1 MQLLIVPDSFKES
14 LPATEVASA
23 IEKGLRKVNKDL
35 NVKCIP
41 FSDGGEGALTILK
54 EHTKGNLISC
64 ATVNPIGQAINAD
77 YFLFEDQSTAW
88 IELSQASGLALLETK
103 DRKPWITSTFGTGI
117 QIKHAIEQGCSKIIL
132 GIGGSATNDAGAG
145 IFQALGGRLLDKTG
159 KDLEK
164 GGAALAALEKI
175 IPPKGLNNIQWEI
188 ACDVSN
194 PLLGPEGASSIYA
207 PQKGATPNEVKIL
220 DSSLAHF
227 AKCVKKQFNR
237 NIDKVPGGGAAGGTA
252 AGMFAFFN
260 AQLTPGFNLMA
271 QLLDLEKQIQKAT
284 LVFTAE
290 GKIDAQSLQ
299 GKVPVGV
306 ARLAQKNN
314 TPCIGLMGAIEGSTT
329 PLYQEGFSGIFNI
342 QNGPMSLET
351 SKANAARLLEETAQR
366 VFAFHQNIQTL

>member
-14 LPATEVASA
+14 LPAKEVAIA

-35 NVKCIP
+35 NIKCIP
-41 FSDGGEGALTILK
+41 FSDGGEGALTVLK
-54 EHTKGNLISC
+54 EHNKGNLISC
-64 ATVNPIGQAINAD
+64 ATVNPIGQAIKAD
-77 YFLFEDQSTAW
+77 YFLFDDQSTAW

-103 DRKPWITSTFGTGI
+103 DRKPCITSTFGTGI

-145 IFQALGGRLLDKTG
+145 IFQALGGQLLDKTG

-164 GGAALAALEKI
+164 GGAALAALDKI
-175 IPPKGLNNIQWEI
+175 ILPKGLDNIQWEV

-207 PQKGATPNEVKIL
+207 PQKGATPDEVKIL
-220 DSSLAHF
+220 DASLAHF
-227 AKCVKKQFNR
+227 AKCVKKQFNHT
-237 NIDKVPGGGAAGGTA
+237 IDKIPGGGAAGGTA

-290 GKIDAQSLQ
+290 GKIDLQSLQ

-314 TPCIGLMGAIEGSTT
+314 TPCIALMGAIEGSATA
-329 PLYQEGFSGIFNI
+329 LCQEGFSGIFNI

-351 SKANAARLLEETAQR
+351 SKANAAHLLEETAQR

>member
-1 MQLLIVPDSFKES
+1 MYS
-14 LPATEVASA
+14 LFRR
-23 IEKGLRKVNKDL
+23 GRRRL
-35 NVKCIP
+35 NY
-41 FSDGGEGALTILK
+41 LK

-103 DRKPWITSTFGTGI
+103 DRKPCITSTFGTGI

-175 IPPKGLNNIQWEI
+175 IPKGLNNIQWEI

-194 PLLGPEGASSIYA
+194 PLLGPEGTSSIYA
-207 PQKGATPNEVKIL
+207 PQKGATPDEVIIL
-220 DSSLAHF
+220 DASLAHF

-237 NIDKVPGGGAAGGTA
+237 NIDKVPGGAQLGEQQRGCCL
-252 AGMFAFFN
+252 FN

-271 QLLDLEKQIQKAT
+271 QLLDLENKYKKPHLSLLQR
-284 LVFTAE
+284 
-290 GKIDAQSLQ
+290 GKSMHNPYREKYPWGWRD
-299 GKVPVGV
+299 
-306 ARLAQKNN
+306 
-314 TPCIGLMGAIEGSTT
+314 
-329 PLYQEGFSGIFNI
+329 
-342 QNGPMSLET
+342 
-351 SKANAARLLEETAQR
+351 
-366 VFAFHQNIQTL
+366 